1 MFTACSRAHIDV
13 GLLVRTKAAAGL
25 SRAGGGLGASWCGAA
40 GVNSASCAIQ
50 TVRAAIHGGGGAR
63 GVESVETC

>member
-25 SRAGGGLGASWCGAA
+25 SRAGGGLGASWCGA
-40 GVNSASCAIQ
+40 GVNSASCALQ